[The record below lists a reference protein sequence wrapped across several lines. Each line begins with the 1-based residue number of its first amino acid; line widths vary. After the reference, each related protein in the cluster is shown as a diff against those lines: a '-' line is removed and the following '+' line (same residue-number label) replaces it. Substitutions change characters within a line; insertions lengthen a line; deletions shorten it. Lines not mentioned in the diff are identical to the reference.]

1 MKKFLIIILSN
12 LIIISNLSAETF
24 TVALKKAYKN
34 NSELNAERENISIS
48 EQELKISMSSYF
60 PTITLEGSK
69 SQDETDKLT
78 NRDGSN
84 ATITDVDTETKSISV
99 TQTLFDFGRGADLSK
114 SKIGINLAKAKL
126 LKKEQDI
133 LYKTVAAYTG
143 LISANEKL
151 EINRANIELLSR
163 QVETDRIRLERGQIS
178 LSDVSQ
184 SESSLAGA
192 EASFI
197 QAQSD
202 LLTSKLNYEN
212 IIGPLGNAQS
222 LDKSSI
228 ISYQIPGS
236 LNSAIEQ
243 SKKSN
248 PDLIIAEMEYEQSK
262 KDTSIARSE
271 LVPTAKLSLEKSY
284 SDDLSATYDER
295 DKETLKATVTWPFY
309 SGGKNLASLNK
320 NKNIENRS
328 RLTLD
333 SEIKQNQTNVASAW
347 SNFQSNKSLETQKNL
362 LLNNMIKKN
371 QTDVASAWSNYQSNK
386 SLLDSVR
393 AQVNAAEIANEGI
406 VAEYNSGSDRTT
418 LEVIQSNSLL
428 LNAQISL
435 SDSERNYIL
444 SQFNL
449 LKSIGLLNSE
459 YLKLR

>member
-1 MKKFLIIILSN
+1 MKKFLIFIFSFLFLASN
-12 LIIISNLSAETF
+12 SYAETF
-24 TVALKKAYKN
+24 TEALKKAYKN

-78 NRDGSN
+78 NRNGSN

-151 EINRANIELLSR
+151 EINRANVELLSR

-228 ISYQIPGS
+228 MSYQIPGS

-347 SNFQSNKSLETQKNL
+347 SNFQSNKSL
-362 LLNNMIKKN
+362 LN
-371 QTDVASAWSNYQSNK
+371 
-386 SLLDSVR
+386 SVQL
-393 AQVNAAEIANEGI
+393 QVRAAEIANEGI
-406 VAEYNSGSDRTT
+406 TAEYNSGSSGRTT

-435 SDSERNYIL
+435 VDSERNFIL

-449 LKSIGLLNSE
+449 LKSIGLLNRD
-459 YLKLR
+459 YLKIR

>member
-1 MKKFLIIILSN
+1 MKKN
-12 LIIISNLSAETF
+12 LIFIFSFLFLASNSYAETF
-24 TVALKKAYKN
+24 TAAIKKAYKS

-69 SQDETDKLT
+69 SQDDTDKLT

-84 ATITDVDTETKSISV
+84 AAITDVDTETKSISV

-151 EINRANIELLSR
+151 EINRANVELLSR

-212 IIGPLGNAQS
+212 IIGPLDNVQS
-222 LDKSSI
+222 LEKSSL

-262 KDTSIARSE
+262 EDTSIARSE

-295 DKETLKATVTWPFY
+295 EKETLKATVTWPFY

-333 SEIKQNQTNVASAW
+333 SEVKQNQTNVASAW
-347 SNFQSNKSLETQKNL
+347 SNFQTS
-362 LLNNMIKKN
+362 
-371 QTDVASAWSNYQSNK
+371 K
-386 SLLDSVR
+386 SLLNSVQL
-393 AQVNAAEIANEGI
+393 QVRAAEIANEGI
-406 VAEYNSGSDRTT
+406 TAEYNSGSSGRTT

-435 SDSERNYIL
+435 ADSERNFIL

-449 LKSIGLLNSE
+449 LKSIGLLNSD

>member
-1 MKKFLIIILSN
+1 MKKFLIFIFSFLFLFS
-12 LIIISNLSAETF
+12 SSYAETF
-24 TVALKKAYKN
+24 TEALKKAYKN

-78 NRDGSN
+78 NRNGSN

-143 LISANEKL
+143 LVSANEKL
-151 EINRANIELLSR
+151 EINRANVELLSR

-228 ISYQIPGS
+228 MSYQIPGS

-262 KDTSIARSE
+262 EDTSIARSE

-347 SNFQSNKSLETQKNL
+347 SNFQSNKSL
-362 LLNNMIKKN
+362 LN
-371 QTDVASAWSNYQSNK
+371 
-386 SLLDSVR
+386 SVQL
-393 AQVNAAEIANEGI
+393 QVRAAEIANEGI
-406 VAEYNSGSDRTT
+406 TAEYNSGSSGRTT

-435 SDSERNYIL
+435 ADSERNFIL

-449 LKSIGLLNSE
+449 LKSIGLLNSD